1 MKITKIE
8 VTPFGI
14 PIKDFADAYAG
25 FASSNAVL
33 VKIHTDEGTV
43 GIGEACAWEPEFYG
57 ETLESVSS
65 SIQKYLAPRII
76 GQDPLNI
83 S

>member
-1 MKITKIE
+1 MAFQSRILQTLTL
-8 VTPFGI
+8 VSPARTL
-14 PIKDFADAYAG
+14 
-25 FASSNAVL
+25 L

-83 S
+83 NRITNKAKG

>member
-8 VTPFGI
+8 VIPFGI

-43 GIGEACAWEPEFYG
+43 GIGEAIITEIRMSSKNFFSR
-57 ETLESVSS
+57 SV
-65 SIQKYLAPRII
+65 
-76 GQDPLNI
+76 
-83 S
+83 

>member
-25 FASSNAVL
+25 FTSSNAVL
-33 VKIHTDEGTV
+33 VKIQTDEGTV
-43 GIGEACAWEPEFYG
+43 GIGEACAWVGSE
-57 ETLESVSS
+57 
-65 SIQKYLAPRII
+65 RN
-76 GQDPLNI
+76 GQNPKINRHPFDG
-83 S
+83 